1 MKIKRLISLI
11 FILILSLGIFNLAL
25 AKNGSYD
32 FSQNSGLSNTG
43 SNAGYTTTN
52 PSVNSYIAQIITVIL
67 SLVGVVFLGFAIYA
81 GIVWMTAQGNEEK
94 VSKAKEILTESI
106 IGIII
111 VLAAYAISYF
121 VLKATTGSLIQ

>member
-25 AKNGSYD
+25 AQNGSYD

-43 SNAGYTTTN
+43 SNAGYTTTDT
-52 PSVNSYIAQIITVIL
+52 SVNGYIAQIITVIL